1 MKQILFVLFAI
12 ASFVAVKASDWANL
26 ARYSEH
32 NKYVIKKD
40 SSCRKVV
47 LMGNS
52 ITDNWASMDTA
63 FFIRNGFIG
72 RGISGQVSAQMKERF
87 NDDVVALAP
96 EKVVLLC
103 GTNDIAENDGAYN
116 EDKTFGNI
124 VAMVEAAKNNGIT
137 PYLSTVLPVYVYPWN
152 RAITDVPQKIASLN
166 RKIRKYAEDNG
177 ITIVD
182 YYSKM
187 VAEDGFSL
195 CEKYCFD
202 GVHPNLTGYFVME
215 KILLDALK

>member
-1 MKQILFVLFAI
+1 MKKLLFFLFAFT
-12 ASFVAVKASDWANL
+12 ALTAVKARDWANL

-32 NKYVIKKD
+32 NRYVLKKD
-40 SSCRKVV
+40 SSCRRVV

-63 FFIRNGFIG
+63 FFVRNGFVG
-72 RGISGQVSAQMKERF
+72 RGISGQVTAQMKERF
-87 NDDVVALAP
+87 YDDVVALAP
-96 EKVVLLC
+96 DKVVLLC

-124 VAMVEAAKNNGIT
+124 VAMVETAKNNGIM

-152 RAITDVPQKIASLN
+152 KAIADVPQKIDSLN
-166 RKIRKYAEDNG
+166 KRIIKYGEANG
-177 ITIVD
+177 ITVID
-182 YYSKM
+182 YFSAM

-195 CEKYCFD
+195 REEYCYD